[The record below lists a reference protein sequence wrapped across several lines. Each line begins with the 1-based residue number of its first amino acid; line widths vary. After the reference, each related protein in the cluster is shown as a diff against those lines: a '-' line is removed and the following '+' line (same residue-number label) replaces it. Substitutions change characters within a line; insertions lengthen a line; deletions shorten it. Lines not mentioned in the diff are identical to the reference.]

1 MKHHTFVCGT
11 SKSKREDAYYIKAPH
26 FWKILYEADI
36 TDRRLEPREYRI
48 LGQRYGIYLTELVD
62 PDEHI
67 RKRDKDIKLIDLKD
81 GIEKLLKRI
90 DDEKPKRIG
99 FVGKN
104 AATWFYRYLKGGEK
118 RLTRCIHSEHKR
130 TKRNLWK
137 HLAKRVK
144 PDKNYGLLNWQY
156 REIEFFLLTST
167 LVYHWDRRVWL
178 DFWQHCKYDVSHF
191 MSTRE

>member
-1 MKHHTFVCGT
+1 MFVGPQRAKRRIRIISKHPT
-11 SKSKREDAYYIKAPH
+11 SGRFYMRPIFQIDGLNPGG
-26 FWKILYEADI
+26 
-36 TDRRLEPREYRI
+36 YRI

-67 RKRDKDIKLIDLKD
+67 IKRDKDIKPIDLKD

-90 DDEKPKRIG
+90 DDEEPKRIG

-118 RLTRCIHSEHKR
+118 RLTRCTHSEHKR

-144 PDKNYGLLNWQY
+144 PKKDYGLLSWQY
-156 REIEFFLLTST
+156 KEIDFFLLAIT
-167 LVYHWDRRVWL
+167 LIYHWDKEIWL
-178 DFWQHCKYDVSHF
+178 DFWQRCKYDVDHF
-191 MSTRE
+191 MSVRE